1 MKKSEK
7 NSLREKTPDELRG
20 LVAELRDSMLK
31 GRFAVA
37 LEGKTMGVKYRA
49 QRRQIARISTILS
62 QKAAGTS
69 PAAAAP
75 AAAKA
80 TKTAQPAAKKPAAAK
95 KSPAAEKAKA

>member
-20 LVAELRDSMLK
+20 MVAELRDSMLK
-31 GRFAVA
+31 GRFSVA

-69 PAAAAP
+69 PVAKAAP
-75 AAAKA
+75 AAA
-80 TKTAQPAAKKPAAAK
+80 PAPKKPARAK
-95 KSPAAEKAKA
+95 KSSAEKAKA